1 MHFYSSIVRH
11 RVRYRVRTRCIKEP
25 NVGSRRGRSGSP
37 RNEGKKVGSV
47 RGGSQGL
54 GSELKE
60 STGPADPRVGPEG
73 QRDPEGGRSQS
84 RERAGGQRVGGTRRK
99 AFPHPEVRPVLL
111 AEATALRTLRPPR
124 PLAFICVSFLRL
136 SAVSCTASQGIVS
149 AERAPVKTSRPVEA
163 ENRRFREHLPPRS
176 QSLDFGN
183 TRLITTSRSHTGPIG
198 SELPWEPKCSV
209 LRGSG
214 RSSHARRRRGRGH

>member
-1 MHFYSSIVRH
+1 MNIDMHFYSSIVRH

-37 RNEGKKVGSV
+37 RKEGKKVGSV

-60 STGPADPRVGPEG
+60 NTGPADPRVGPEG
-73 QRDPEGGRSQS
+73 QREPEGGRSQS

-99 AFPHPEVRPVLL
+99 AFPHPEVRPALL
-111 AEATALRTLRPPR
+111 AETTALRTLRPPR

-149 AERAPVKTSRPVEA
+149 AERA
-163 ENRRFREHLPPRS
+163 RR
-176 QSLDFGN
+176 
-183 TRLITTSRSHTGPIG
+183 
-198 SELPWEPKCSV
+198 
-209 LRGSG
+209 
-214 RSSHARRRRGRGH
+214 

>member
-1 MHFYSSIVRH
+1 MNIDMHFYSSIVRH

-25 NVGSRRGRSGSP
+25 NAGSQRGRSGSP

-73 QRDPEGGRSQS
+73 QREPEGGWSQS
-84 RERAGGQRVGGTRRK
+84 QERAGGQRVGGTRRK

-111 AEATALRTLRPPR
+111 AETTALRTLRPPR

-149 AERAPVKTSRPVEA
+149 AERA
-163 ENRRFREHLPPRS
+163 RR
-176 QSLDFGN
+176 
-183 TRLITTSRSHTGPIG
+183 
-198 SELPWEPKCSV
+198 
-209 LRGSG
+209 
-214 RSSHARRRRGRGH
+214 